1 MDHEARVHTSRTCGR
16 RTVIA
21 TMASSPLAC
30 RTRGRGAMQ
39 ASPGGRSVEGWG
51 GLEVKSTGPM
61 RQDERGGTA
70 VVLLHGWGASGDD
83 LLPLAHALARPRTR
97 FFVPAA
103 PLAERGGGRAWWHLD
118 AADRPAF
125 AAEDESSSGREAH
138 PQLKAART
146 AVQEILRTITM
157 WHKPDVLVLAGF
169 SQGAM
174 LALDVALAAA
184 PPVDRVAALSGLL
197 MADSLPALQTARA
210 SGRPLVFASHGRQDP
225 VLPFHGGEHAKDLL
239 ERHGFT
245 VTWRPFQGGH
255 EIPVTIVE
263 ELRIFLFGP

>member
-1 MDHEARVHTSRTCGR
+1 MDHQTGVDTARTCGR
-16 RTVIA
+16 RAVIA
-21 TMASSPLAC
+21 AMASTPLAC
-30 RTRGRGAMQ
+30 RSRTPGALR
-39 ASPGGRSVEGWG
+39 ASPGGRLAEGWG
-51 GLEVKSTGPM
+51 GLEVTRTGPM
-61 RQDERGGTA
+61 REDERGGIA

-83 LLPLAHALARPRTR
+83 LLPLAQALARPRTR

-103 PLAERGGGRAWWHLD
+103 PLAEMGGGRAWWHLD

-125 AAEDESSSGREAH
+125 AAEGTSPSGRGPH
-138 PQLKAART
+138 PQLLAART

-184 PPVDRVAALSGLL
+184 PAVDRVAALSGLL
-197 MADSLPALQTARA
+197 MADSLPALEAA
-210 SGRPLVFASHGRQDP
+210 HPSGRPLVFASHGRQDP
-225 VLPFHGGEHAKDLL
+225 VLPFHGGVHAKDLL

-255 EIPVTIVE
+255 EIPGAIIE
-263 ELRIFLFGP
+263 ELRVFLFGP

>member
-1 MDHEARVHTSRTCGR
+1 MDHQTRLDTPPICGR
-16 RTVIA
+16 RAVIA
-21 TMASSPLAC
+21 AMASSSLAC
-30 RTRGRGAMQ
+30 RSRAPGTMR
-39 ASPGGRSVEGWG
+39 ASPAGRSAEGWG
-51 GLEVKSTGPM
+51 GLEVARTGPM
-61 RQDERGGTA
+61 REDERGGTA

-103 PLAERGGGRAWWHLD
+103 PLAEMGGGRAWWHLD

-125 AAEDESSSGREAH
+125 AAEAESVSRREAH
-138 PQLKAART
+138 PQLVAART

-174 LALDVALAAA
+174 LALDVALATA
-184 PPVDRVAALSGLL
+184 PAVDRVAALSGLL
-197 MADSLPALQTARA
+197 MADSLPALEAA
-210 SGRPLVFASHGRQDP
+210 HPSGRPLVFASHGRQDP

-255 EIPVTIVE
+255 EIPVAIIE
-263 ELRIFLFGP
+263 ELRVFLFGP